1 MKNLYKNAKIFKNG
15 LATGLILQLAI
26 GPVFFYIMNLVLQKT
41 ILDGFVG
48 VIAVVIVDYFYITLA
63 ILGLG
68 EFLKNEKMKRI
79 FGIMSSLALMIF
91 GALLI
96 SNVIGGNLLT
106 ENTLESSNLASSF
119 TSVFLLTISSPIT
132 ILFFTSIF
140 TAKTLEYKYSKK
152 ELFTFGF
159 GTGFATLLFMGI
171 SVVLF
176 SLINRVV
183 PMIVVQML
191 NGIVGC
197 LLIGYG
203 GLRLAKSTAK

>member
-1 MKNLYKNAKIFKNG
+1 MKNLYKNVKTFKNG

-41 ILDGFVG
+41 ILDGFIG

-68 EFLKNEKMKRI
+68 EFLKNEKTKKI
-79 FGIMSSLALMIF
+79 FGIISSLALMIF

-96 SNVIGGNLLT
+96 SNVIGGNLST
-106 ENTLESSNLASSF
+106 ENTLESSNLVSSF

-140 TAKTLEYKYSKK
+140 TAKTLECKYSKR

-176 SLINRVV
+176 SLITKVV
-183 PMIVVQML
+183 PIIVVQML

>member
-48 VIAVVIVDYFYITLA
+48 VIAVVIVDFFYITLA

-68 EFLKNEKMKRI
+68 EFLKNEKTKRI
-79 FGIMSSLALMIF
+79 FGIISSLALMIF

-96 SNVIGGNLLT
+96 SNVIGGNLST

-132 ILFFTSIF
+132 SLFFTSIF
-140 TAKTLEYKYSKK
+140 TAKTLEYKYSKR

-176 SLINRVV
+176 SLINKVV